1 MYFVMTQTK
10 ESSFEVHPVQDWCVF
25 KKKITHRTLTDEEAE
40 KEWNSRNKLVKNL
53 FLFLRS
59 LTNLYLMCI
68 KFRKIKYLQSII
80 K

>member
-40 KEWNSRNKLVKNL
+40 REWNSRDKLV
-53 FLFLRS
+53 
-59 LTNLYLMCI
+59 
-68 KFRKIKYLQSII
+68 
-80 K
+80 